1 MGKCEMYH
9 EKNFKAYKREWKVI
23 YKATKMKE
31 MMNFMEKLIEEPLK
45 IENVWSFNRRECWL
59 GNAFLS
65 KYIYEIGRRSMGE
78 RHSQRGRGG
87 REGGNVE

>member
-23 YKATKMKE
+23 YKATKMEE

-45 IENVWSFNRRECWL
+45 IENV
-59 GNAFLS
+59 
-65 KYIYEIGRRSMGE
+65 
-78 RHSQRGRGG
+78 
-87 REGGNVE
+87 